1 MCYSIGLWYT
11 KQYGIRNNASSACIS
26 HTRLGVQ
33 DRCLK
38 QLMPFLSDSL
48 VLVVTKLIKL
58 AKVFFYFLSL
68 GIRGSTPT
76 DVEIG

>member
-1 MCYSIGLWYT
+1 MCYSIGLYR
-11 KQYGIRNNASSACIS
+11 IRNNASSACMS
-26 HTRLGVQ
+26 HARRGVQ

-58 AKVFFYFLSL
+58 ANVFYFLSL